1 MQELDQVMSERPVPA
16 ADDLPK
22 LQYLDMVL
30 SEVHL
35 VSGPQCAHN
44 YNLINSLLYVN
55 NNKIELINQKM
66 KRKIKHH

>member
-1 MQELDQVMSERPVPA
+1 VEDKLVQELVQVMSERTVPA

-35 VSGPQCAHN
+35 GQ
-44 YNLINSLLYVN
+44 LETW
-55 NNKIELINQKM
+55 IEVID
-66 KRKIKHH
+66 H